1 MNTLPDRL
9 LRWTPRLLGLLFAGF
24 LALFALDAHEGHHGF
39 WPTLLAAVLHLIP
52 VALVLAALAVA
63 WRWPRP
69 GALLFLGLAAAY
81 TVFAWEH
88 PSWIL
93 VIAGPPCLIGVLFLL
108 QRRVPAQPRSA
119 HPPGA

>member
-9 LRWTPRLLGLLFAGF
+9 LRWTPRVLGLLFAGF
-24 LALFALDAHEGHHGF
+24 LALFALDAHAGQHGF

-81 TVFAWEH
+81 MVIARQH

-93 VIAGPPCLIGVLFLL
+93 VIAGPLSLIGALFLF
-108 QRRVPAQPRSA
+108 QRRLVAEPRA
-119 HPPGA
+119 PHPPGA